1 MRQCPKPNLAIGECV
16 AKLTVVIRPQ
26 VHHAGMVIGRA
37 GTSGRR
43 NGKHVREILPEL
55 GEQEH
60 GVSCGV
66 LDGLI
71 DSWRPLVGNIRG
83 DASLL

>member
-1 MRQCPKPNLAIGECV
+1 MRQGPNTNLAIGECV
-16 AKLTVVIRPQ
+16 HKLTVVVRPQ

-43 NGKHVREILPEL
+43 NSKHVREILPEL

-60 GVSCGV
+60 RVSCGV
-66 LDGLI
+66 GDGLV
-71 DSWRPLVGNIRG
+71 DS
-83 DASLL
+83 